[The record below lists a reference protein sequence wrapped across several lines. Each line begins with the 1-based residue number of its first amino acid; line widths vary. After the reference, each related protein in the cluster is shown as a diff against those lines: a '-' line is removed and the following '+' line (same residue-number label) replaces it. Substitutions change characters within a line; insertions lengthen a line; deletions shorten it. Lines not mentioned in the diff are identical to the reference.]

1 MGYISSIYESWV
13 KLWPMEQ
20 ATSLANLGRRIGL
33 ANGPDPASA
42 SHFAKTSSISNEINP
57 QSGLL
62 SQEFFLKRPLDFTL
76 INPQSSLLNRSASFN
91 GPK

>member
-1 MGYISSIYESWV
+1 
-13 KLWPMEQ
+13 MEQ

-33 ANGPDPASA
+33 ANGPDRASA
-42 SHFAKTSSISNEINP
+42 SHFSKKSSTSNEI
-57 QSGLL
+57 
-62 SQEFFLKRPLDFTL
+62 TL